1 MANNVYDIIWEDLSK
16 KEKEILQVMFQAKE
30 LTTQEIL
37 RSSGI
42 NKNTYNEYRSIL
54 ISKDILI
61 DKGYGK
67 IDFTLPRFQEIASR
81 NIEFGF
87 WSD

>member
-1 MANNVYDIIWEDLSK
+1 MENPYSLV
-16 KEKEILQVMFQAKE
+16 F
-30 LTTQEIL
+30 
-37 RSSGI
+37 
-42 NKNTYNEYRSIL
+42 
-54 ISKDILI
+54 
-61 DKGYGK
+61 GK